1 MECRDLSQ
9 PESAFVQV
17 GTLEG
22 SSSNKKITP
31 AFLTS
36 TLFGSKGKF
45 GTDDLQNG
53 AYVFLFSFESNWTSC
68 SPALINRV
76 LCLFVSGYVK
86 GAYGSPMD
94 VKIKTLEEGL
104 YVVKFTTLTPG
115 MRESDRMAY
124 LTVKRVDDGV
134 FILVT
139 ATTAARFKK
148 LEPTMKKI
156 AESFEVIPAPKSTLL
171 KSQ

>member
-1 MECRDLSQ
+1 
-9 PESAFVQV
+9 
-17 GTLEG
+17 
-22 SSSNKKITP
+22 
-31 AFLTS
+31 
-36 TLFGSKGKF
+36 
-45 GTDDLQNG
+45 
-53 AYVFLFSFESNWTSC
+53 
-68 SPALINRV
+68 
-76 LCLFVSGYVK
+76 
-86 GAYGSPMD
+86 MD
-94 VKIKTLEEGL
+94 IKIKTLEERL

-124 LTVKRVDDGV
+124 ITVKRVDDGV